1 MDDIDNLEA
10 QISYLQEDIGQRLQ
24 LLNEDQSTVQF
35 KQSTPKPI
43 DSETERIDS
52 GIVTTRSQKSHQTAQ
67 GRTEGIVEDESR
79 QQTTLHEGA
88 RPKTT
93 KMNTASLFAEMR
105 NEDDIMS
112 PIVQPSSMPQA
123 TKVTFSE
130 DVKNDKKIKSYNRRI
145 KLANYD
151 GTGEWRDYK
160 SHFDACAAIN
170 DWDDEEKGLY
180 LPAAL
185 RGQAQCV
192 LGDLP
197 SDRQVHYTSL
207 VEALEE
213 RFAPPNQMD
222 LYRVQLKERRQ
233 KASETL
239 PELGQ
244 AIRRL
249 VNKAYPKAPAE
260 VRETL
265 STEHFLDSLVNSEMR
280 IRIKQSRPS
289 NLNEAICLAVEL
301 DALYKAEK
309 KNEFGR
315 AHPRGAT
322 GADETKRYK
331 DNKEDKLVGMM
342 QAFNKKLDDLQKD
355 LEKVKRNQAECF
367 KCGQKDH
374 WKRECK
380 EQQKRRPQTE
390 ETPIK
395 YAARHLRTRRR
406 KHSVT
411 RNVRTWELILLT
423 RKQECTST

>member
-67 GRTEGIVEDESR
+67 GRTEGIVEDETR
-79 QQTTLHEGA
+79 QHTTPHGGA

-105 NEDDIMS
+105 DADDIMS
-112 PIVQPSSMPQA
+112 PIVQPCSMPQA

-170 DWDDEEKGLY
+170 DWDNEEKGLY
-180 LPAAL
+180 LAAAL

-233 KASETL
+233 
-239 PELGQ
+239 
-244 AIRRL
+244 RL
-249 VNKAYPKAPAE
+249 ARAYRSWVK
-260 VRETL
+260 L
-265 STEHFLDSLVNSEMR
+265 
-280 IRIKQSRPS
+280 
-289 NLNEAICLAVEL
+289 
-301 DALYKAEK
+301 
-309 KNEFGR
+309 FG
-315 AHPRGAT
+315 
-322 GADETKRYK
+322 
-331 DNKEDKLVGMM
+331 V
-342 QAFNKKLDDLQKD
+342 
-355 LEKVKRNQAECF
+355 
-367 KCGQKDH
+367 
-374 WKRECK
+374 W
-380 EQQKRRPQTE
+380 
-390 ETPIK
+390 
-395 YAARHLRTRRR
+395 
-406 KHSVT
+406 
-411 RNVRTWELILLT
+411 
-423 RKQECTST
+423 